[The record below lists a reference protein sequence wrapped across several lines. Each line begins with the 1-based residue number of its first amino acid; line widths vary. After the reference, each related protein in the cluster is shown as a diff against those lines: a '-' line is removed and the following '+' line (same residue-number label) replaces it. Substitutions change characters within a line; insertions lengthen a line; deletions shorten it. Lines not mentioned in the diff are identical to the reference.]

1 MFCPWWWCQSFVENC
16 YTYSLRIPID
26 NWIWLHEQVIQFP
39 ISSIVSTGITAKP
52 QDNTVDSPKE
62 VVLKRV
68 AEMMKGKM
76 DISNLLSR
84 APSGEFNRYLI
95 KLSSLNVDMLVK
107 FWSHML
113 IVDNALHYLS
123 NVPSYFI
130 LRKITTVIVIIQSA
144 AMDLMTKSLTRKQKN
159 SFSFLV

>member
-1 MFCPWWWCQSFVENC
+1 
-16 YTYSLRIPID
+16 
-26 NWIWLHEQVIQFP
+26 
-39 ISSIVSTGITAKP
+39 
-52 QDNTVDSPKE
+52 
-62 VVLKRV
+62 
-68 AEMMKGKM
+68 
-76 DISNLLSR
+76 
-84 APSGEFNRYLI
+84 LI

-113 IVDNALHYLS
+113 IVDNAVHYLS
-123 NVPSYFI
+123 NVLSYFI